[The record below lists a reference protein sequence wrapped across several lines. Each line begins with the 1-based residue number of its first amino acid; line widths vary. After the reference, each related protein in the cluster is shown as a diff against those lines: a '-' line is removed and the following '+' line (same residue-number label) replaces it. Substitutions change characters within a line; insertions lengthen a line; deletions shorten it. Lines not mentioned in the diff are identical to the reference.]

1 MVNKKLM
8 ALAVIFL
15 LLAIGSHAYIRAH
28 PEPVEPDGFTLEEL
42 LDGMELRTD
51 GQIQYNLDS
60 VGTENTVVSLYGWAL
75 MEGHSTE
82 FTNVVIGLRD
92 TAGNLRLFTTEKIAR
107 TDVSAAFDN
116 SLYEGSGFSAEC
128 NMNGLPEGN
137 YTVVLYLTDAKL
149 DAYYTLDLPG
159 NVTFDGLDIAYLAA

>member
-116 SLYEGSGFSAEC
+116 SLYNRTVTYPRLGFSKLLFHED
-128 NMNGLPEGN
+128 MKPVSYTHLTLP
-137 YTVVLYLTDAKL
+137 TKA
-149 DAYYTLDLPG
+149 
-159 NVTFDGLDIAYLAA
+159 